1 MISNI
6 CCGLSI
12 RTSFHTVIRL
22 QPKGWN
28 TNKSIITWTANKM
41 IVANSFRGHTTR
53 LMQIHIY
60 ECGYGYRHY
69 HRHPL
74 AVVRFKLHPWHSRHF
89 YYFVIAIMKLKKA
102 SSYSHG
108 TAEPRKN
115 IHSKFVVERRHA
127 LTTKTPN
134 AASSPIRLLF
144 IGLLCRTQSLS
155 VRPSICPFN
164 DRLDST
170 MSGLSQIQL
179 KTLKFYDYDEVV
191 LDGKSRDFTLLDVF
205 LQ

>member
-1 MISNI
+1 MTLPRVYVAD
-6 CCGLSI
+6 CPFGLHSTLLLGCNQKDEI
-12 RTSFHTVIRL
+12 RTKVLSLGLPTKWL
-22 QPKGWN
+22 W
-28 TNKSIITWTANKM
+28 
-41 IVANSFRGHTTR
+41 
-53 LMQIHIY
+53 QIHFVATPPDLCRYIY
-60 ECGYGYRHY
+60 MSGYGYRHY

-155 VRPSICPFN
+155 VRSMIGWIPPCPDLVRF
-164 DRLDST
+164 S
-170 MSGLSQIQL
+170 L
-179 KTLKFYDYDEVV
+179 KL
-191 LDGKSRDFTLLDVF
+191 
-205 LQ
+205 